1 MEVLLRGDVPRLGRR
16 GEVVKVAHGYARNY
30 LIPQGLAVAVNP
42 GNLQQIEQEKRRL
55 AMLERKRVDDL
66 KAVADQLANVS
77 VTIQAKATEEGHL
90 FGSVT
95 ENHIVDVLKTEGFAV
110 TEDMVRMESHLKEL
124 GMFEV
129 TVVFE
134 EGVEATVKVWVVAE

>member
-1 MEVLLRGDVPRLGRR
+1 M
-16 GEVVKVAHGYARNY
+16 VKVADGYARNY
-30 LIPQGLAVAVNP
+30 LVPQGLAVAVNP
-42 GNLQQIEQEKRRL
+42 GNVQQIEQEKRRL
-55 AMLERKRVDDL
+55 ALLERKRLDDL
-66 KAVADQLANVS
+66 KGVAEQLANVS

-95 ENHIVDVLKTEGFAV
+95 ETHIVDALKAENF
-110 TEDMVRMESHLKEL
+110 EISEEMVQMESHLKEL

-129 TVVFE
+129 KVVFE